1 MDIVC
6 FLPVRRGRNFFIYD
20 LDIQKLLILSQ
31 ILIEIKM
38 LLKVKH
44 LTKSYQTAN
53 DRPILN
59 NLDMELASGETAAIL
74 GPSGSGKS
82 TLLNIIGTLDKP
94 DSGEVLV
101 AGNNIVD
108 LTDMELAAFRSR
120 EIGFVFQSHH
130 LLPQCTVLEN
140 VLIPTL
146 TIRDEAF
153 KKACKVRA
161 MELIKEVGLWNHKDK
176 FPGTLSGGECQ
187 RVAVVRALINEP
199 KIILADEPT
208 GSLDHSNAMAITE
221 LLLKLNHEFNTSL
234 IVVTHAEEIGRQMA
248 SSYQLVDGQLKAM
261 K

>member
-82 TLLNIIGTLDKP
+82 TLLNIIGALDKP

-108 LTDMELAAFRSR
+108 LTDMQLAAFRSR

-130 LLPQCTVLEN
+130 LLPQCTV
-140 VLIPTL
+140 T
-146 TIRDEAF
+146 
-153 KKACKVRA
+153 
-161 MELIKEVGLWNHKDK
+161 
-176 FPGTLSGGECQ
+176 GE
-187 RVAVVRALINEP
+187 
-199 KIILADEPT
+199 
-208 GSLDHSNAMAITE
+208 M
-221 LLLKLNHEFNTSL
+221 
-234 IVVTHAEEIGRQMA
+234 
-248 SSYQLVDGQLKAM
+248 Y
-261 K
+261 